1 MPRKLP
7 PLNALRAFEAAG
19 RHESFTRAAEELGV
33 SHSAISKHVRGLED
47 RLGAQLF
54 RDLPRGVALTRDGAQ
69 YLAELTP
76 AFDAIAEATE
86 AFAARPE
93 GEVVV
98 NAESVFALKWLVPRL
113 GDFQARHPDIEVEL
127 EASMLLADIAR
138 YEADV
143 AIRFVLSGQPD
154 QAADLLSNAR
164 IYPYATPALAAEI
177 GGDIARLLNYRLL
190 RDRAGDP
197 WAQWFDAAGCPQLY
211 AGRSA
216 RRRMRAV
223 LAHEAAL
230 AGQGVLLASGENV
243 ALDVAA
249 GRLVRLFDIGFWQGS
264 YFLIF
269 GGGVLRRKP
278 VRLFRDWLLEATA
291 EFRSDPQDQPFG

>member
-1 MPRKLP
+1 MPRTLP

-19 RHESFTRAAEELGV
+19 RHESFSRAAAELGV
-33 SHSAISKHVRGLED
+33 SHSAISKHVRGLEH
-47 RLGAQLF
+47 RLGVQLF

-69 YLAELTP
+69 YLAEVTP

-138 YEADV
+138 YEADM

-154 QAADLLSNAR
+154 QPAELLSNAWV
-164 IYPYATPALAAEI
+164 YPYATPDMAARI
-177 GGDIARLLNYRLL
+177 DGNIARLLDYRLL

-197 WAQWFDAAGCPQLY
+197 WAQWFDAAGCPDLY
-211 AGRSA
+211 AGRGA

-264 YFLIF
+264 YFLIL

-291 EFRSDPQDQPFG
+291 AFRTDPQDQPFG

>member
-1 MPRKLP
+1 MSRKLP

-19 RHESFTRAAEELGV
+19 RHESFSRAANELGV
-33 SHSAISKHVRGLED
+33 SHSAVSKQVRGLEH

-69 YLAELTP
+69 YLAALTP

-86 AFAARPE
+86 VFAARPE

-98 NAESVFALKWLVPRL
+98 NAESVFALKWLVPNL
-113 GDFQARHPDIEVEL
+113 GRFQTLHPGIEVEL
-127 EASMLLADIAR
+127 EASMLLADMAR

-143 AIRFVLSGQPD
+143 AIRFFLGGRPD
-154 QAADLLSNAR
+154 LPAELLSSAW
-164 IYPYATPALAAEI
+164 IYPYATPKIAAQI
-177 GGDIARLLNYRLL
+177 GGEPARLLDYRLL

-197 WAQWFDAAGCPQLY
+197 WANWFEAAGRRELY
-211 AGRSA
+211 AGHAA

-249 GRLVRLFDIGFWQGS
+249 GRLVRIFDVGFWQGS
-264 YFLIF
+264 YYLLFSA
-269 GGGVLRRKP
+269 GALRRKP
-278 VRLFRDWLLEATA
+278 VRLFRDWLLDATG
-291 EFRSDPQDQPFG
+291 EFRIEPQDQPDG

>member
-1 MPRKLP
+1 MPRQLP

-177 GGDIARLLNYRLL
+177 GGDIARLLDYRLL

>member
-1 MPRKLP
+1 MPRLLP

-19 RHESFTRAAEELGV
+19 RHESFSRAAAELGV

-47 RLGAQLF
+47 RLGARLF
-54 RDLPRGVALTRDGAQ
+54 RDLPRGVALTPDGAR
-69 YLAELTP
+69 YLAGLTP

-93 GEVVV
+93 GEVAV

-113 GDFQARHPDIEVEL
+113 GDFQARHPGIEVEL

-154 QAADLLSNAR
+154 QPAELLSAAW
-164 IYPYATPALAAEI
+164 IHPYATPAIASRI
-177 GGDIARLLNYRLL
+177 GGDPARLLDYRLM

-197 WAQWFDAAGCPQLY
+197 WAQWFDAAGRPDLY
-211 AGRSA
+211 AGHSA

-269 GGGVLRRKP
+269 GAGVLRRKP

-291 EFRSDPQDQPFG
+291 EFRVDPENQPNG